1 MVKTA
6 WPSDSRLQSYNTLN
20 FVQFILAH
28 PVDECACAI
37 LLKKNSDLWRKSKTT
52 QAAEHVLN

>member
-37 LLKKNSDLWRKSKTT
+37 LLKKT
-52 QAAEHVLN
+52 QTYGVKVKQLKQLNMC

>member
-6 WPSDSRLQSYNTLN
+6 WPSDSRLQSYDTLN

-37 LLKKNSDLWRKSKTT
+37 LLKKLRLM
-52 QAAEHVLN
+52 A